1 MTDQALGHQLV
12 EFTDVPSGV
21 EAHCECGETFWG
33 RWTTAAAKK
42 WAIHSTE
49 EALNRAGDAP

>member
-21 EAHCECGETFWG
+21 EARCECGETFWG
-33 RWTTAAAKK
+33 RWSTAAAKA

-49 EALNRAGDAP
+49 EAQNRG